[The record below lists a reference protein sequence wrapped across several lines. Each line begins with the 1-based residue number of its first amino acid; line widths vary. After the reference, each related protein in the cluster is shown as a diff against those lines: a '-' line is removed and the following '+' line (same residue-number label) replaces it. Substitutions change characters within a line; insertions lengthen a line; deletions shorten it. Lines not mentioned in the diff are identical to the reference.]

1 MNTTKIEKKSVKMI
15 AHRGVS
21 GLETENTAA
30 AFVAAGNRSYWGIE
44 TDVHRT
50 LDGKMIL
57 VHDSNTSRVA
67 NEEMIVEESRFED
80 LRNLL
85 VKDFYGEGYRNDLR
99 LPSLTEYVRICKKYE
114 KKAILELKSQFTKE
128 DIETILRQI
137 GEEDYLDNMIF
148 ISFHLQ
154 NLISLREICPD
165 CTVQYLLKKID
176 EDGFEILK
184 KYRMDL
190 DIDYRALTKEWID
203 RVHGEGLIVNCWTV
217 NDAEVAERLISWGID
232 QITTNILE

>member
-67 NEEMIVEESRFED
+67 NEERIVEESRFED

-165 CTVQYLLKKID
+165 CTVQCLLKKID